1 MSQSTPPSY
10 PRSKE
15 FAEIEAAMMRT
26 EKGRAFLRDYLAR
39 NRSAETAG
47 LLDAIAKFQ
56 RSLGDVG
63 AEQRLENVRRDLTDL
78 QRNMARSRR
87 ALANVT
93 PVYAGAAKA
102 SIPHTAPLAADP
114 RESVE
119 VIAEA
124 ADTIGVASGMLRE
137 SGGDDRLCGQ
147 IERQLEC
154 IREACVV
161 VQMNRERAKTLE
173 AAFFQVEA
181 EILAIIDAWDFH
193 AIKPANKTESPRAI
207 KQALM
212 SGLAEELTIAM
223 LTDDQK
229 AALFH

>member
-10 PRSKE
+10 LRSKE
-15 FAEIEAAMMRT
+15 FAAIEAAMMQS
-26 EKGRAFLRDYLAR
+26 EKGRAFLRDYLVR
-39 NRSAETAG
+39 NRSAETVA
-47 LLDAIAKFQ
+47 LLDAIARLQ
-56 RSLGDVG
+56 RSLGDG
-63 AEQRLENVRRDLTDL
+63 GSDHRLESVRHDLTDL
-78 QRNMARSRR
+78 QRSMGRSRR
-87 ALANVT
+87 ALAT
-93 PVYAGAAKA
+93 IAPVYAGGAKA
-102 SIPHTAPLAADP
+102 SIPHTAPSATEA
-114 RESVE
+114 REPVE
-119 VIAEA
+119 VITEA
-124 ADTIGVASGMLRE
+124 AETIGTASGMLRE
-137 SGGDDRLCGQ
+137 SGAQERLCGQ

-161 VQMNRERAKTLE
+161 VQMNRERAKALE

-181 EILAIIDAWDFH
+181 EILAIVDSWDFH
-193 AIKPANKTESPRAI
+193 AIKPAMATETPRAI